1 MDDSKKLTKIILT
14 AIGILIVFRLVGT
27 LLPLMIYSFF
37 DRSIT
42 GSGVFVSIVML
53 LISVAIII
61 AVIMLFFPNNDWL
74 VGKIIKSEPTEST
87 GLSMTTESAFK
98 LAAFLVGSYVLL
110 INLSSMFM
118 SLRIY
123 LQYRGMRADGRQF
136 FGPSHY
142 GLWPHLVLLIFAV
155 YFIFGAPHLVRWHVK
170 RSERLAADIAKD
182 QNVSNEMIES

>member
-1 MDDSKKLTKIILT
+1 MDDSKKLVKIILT
-14 AIGILIVFRLVGT
+14 AIGILFVFRLVGS
-27 LLPLMIYSFF
+27 LLPLTIYSFF
-37 DRSIT
+37 DRSII
-42 GSGVFVSIVML
+42 GYSVFGSIVML

-74 VGKIIKSEPTEST
+74 VGKIIKSESAESM
-87 GLSMTTESAFK
+87 GSPMTTESAFK

-123 LQYRGMRADGRQF
+123 LRYRGIQGDGRQF
-136 FGPSHY
+136 SGPSHY
-142 GLWPHLVLLIFAV
+142 GLWPHLILLIFAV

-170 RSERLAADIAKD
+170 RSERLVEDITQAQGSPD
-182 QNVSNEMIES
+182 RHEEV